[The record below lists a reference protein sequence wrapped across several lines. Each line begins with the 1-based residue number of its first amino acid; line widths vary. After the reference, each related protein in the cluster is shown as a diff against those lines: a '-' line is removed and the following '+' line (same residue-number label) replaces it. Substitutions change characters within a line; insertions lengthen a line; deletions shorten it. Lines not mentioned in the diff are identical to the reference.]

1 MATWVYTRGTS
12 MADLRAQV
20 RSWSREHEVRSPD
33 DVALVV
39 TELVT
44 NSLVHARANT
54 VPVRLELEGDHAVV
68 SVDDASATAP
78 ARASAGREDEHGR
91 GLLVLDA
98 LCTRWGC
105 TRLPAGKRTWCEL
118 R

>member
-1 MATWVYTRGTS
+1 MATWVYTRGNS
-12 MADLRAQV
+12 MADLRTQV
-20 RSWSREHEVRSPD
+20 RTWSREQHLRSPD

-44 NSLVHARANT
+44 NSLLHARAQT
-54 VPVRLELEGDHAVV
+54 VPVRLELEGDHAVI
-68 SVDDASATAP
+68 SVDDPSAVVP
-78 ARASAGREDEHGR
+78 ARASAGRQDEHGR

-105 TRLPAGKRTWCEL
+105 TGLPSGKRTWCEIL
-118 R
+118 